1 VPVIAKIT
9 LALYNAIIVELPP
22 TPSKFHYIFNLRDLS
37 RIYNGL
43 VLTTPERFQN
53 VSQMIRVW
61 RNEALRVISDR
72 LIVEDDKIIVSNI
85 MKRLVTDEDLIK
97 ETKDYVFRDPIMYG
111 DYRNA
116 LELGEPRIYEDLQDY
131 EASKALFEQ
140 ILAEYNEQNT
150 PMNLV
155 LFDDAVEH
163 ATRIHRVIRIE
174 QGNALLVGVGGSGK
188 QSLTKLAAYAAGCE
202 IFEIK
207 LSRGYNEQTFRED
220 LKSLYSKLG
229 IENKKIV
236 FLFGDQHV
244 AEEGKNKSF
253 FNCINV

>member
-1 VPVIAKIT
+1 MNILAKIT
-9 LALYNAIIVELPP
+9 LALYNSIIVELPP

-43 VLTTPERFQN
+43 VLTTPERFQT
-53 VSQMIRVW
+53 VSQIIRVW
-61 RNEALRVISDR
+61 RNEALRVVSDR
-72 LIVEDDKIIVSNI
+72 LITEEDKTVVHNI
-85 MKRLVTDEDLIK
+85 MSRLVNDEPQL
-97 ETKDYVFRDPIMYG
+97 KDSSEYVFRDPIMFG

-116 LELGEPRIYEDLQDY
+116 LEIGEPRIYEDLQDY

-140 ILAEYNEQNT
+140 ILAEYNESNT

-163 ATRIHRVIRIE
+163 ATRIHRCIRID

-207 LSRGYNEQTFRED
+207 LSRGYNEQSFRDD
-220 LKSLYSKLG
+220 LKVLYNKLG
-229 IENKKIV
+229 M
-236 FLFGDQHV
+236 LF
-244 AEEGKNKSF
+244 F
-253 FNCINV
+253 MI

>member
-1 VPVIAKIT
+1 
-9 LALYNAIIVELPP
+9 
-22 TPSKFHYIFNLRDLS
+22 
-37 RIYNGL
+37 
-43 VLTTPERFQN
+43 
-53 VSQMIRVW
+53 MIRVW

-72 LIVEDDKIIVSNI
+72 LITAEDKQIVNNI
-85 MKRLVTDEDLIK
+85 MARLVTDEDSLK
-97 ETKDYVFRDPIMYG
+97 DTKDYVFRDPIMYG

-207 LSRGYNEQTFRED
+207 LSRGYSEQTF
-220 LKSLYSKLG
+220 KTLYSKLG

-244 AEEGKNKSF
+244 AEEGKQMFLLQLFF
-253 FNCINV
+253 FNKKKMVALFSKIVVKIVE

>member
-1 VPVIAKIT
+1 
-9 LALYNAIIVELPP
+9 
-22 TPSKFHYIFNLRDLS
+22 
-37 RIYNGL
+37 
-43 VLTTPERFQN
+43 
-53 VSQMIRVW
+53 MIRVW

-72 LIVEDDKIIVSNI
+72 LITAEDKQIVNNI
-85 MKRLVTDEDLIK
+85 MARLVTDEDSLK
-97 ETKDYVFRDPIMYG
+97 DTKDYVFRDPIMYG

-202 IFEIK
+202 
-207 LSRGYNEQTFRED
+207 QTFRED
-220 LKSLYSKLG
+220 LKTLYSKLG

-244 AEEGKNKSF
+244 AEEGKQMFLLQLFF
-253 FNCINV
+253 FNKKKMVALFSKIVVKIVE